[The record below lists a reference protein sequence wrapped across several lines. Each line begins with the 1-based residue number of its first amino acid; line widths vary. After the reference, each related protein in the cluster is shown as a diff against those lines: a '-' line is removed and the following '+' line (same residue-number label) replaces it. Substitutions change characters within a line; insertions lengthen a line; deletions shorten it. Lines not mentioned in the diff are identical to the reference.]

1 MGREAKGQVGT
12 VGVRSKPPRYH
23 FLSKHARTHTQA
35 EMKEKE
41 EEERKMEGVKRREGD
56 ETGAE

>member
-1 MGREAKGQVGT
+1 M
-12 VGVRSKPPRYH
+12 GVRSKPPRYH

-56 ETGAE
+56 ETGAEWEER